1 MDGGVSGCWLAE
13 VAGRLQSLLLTCTQL
28 GRTSLSYRGAGPGCT
43 LESAVGTRVAFI
55 VFSAGRVDEAS
66 RQSPDL

>member
-13 VAGRLQSLLLTCTQL
+13 VAGRLQSLLLTCAQL
-28 GRTSLSYRGAGPGCT
+28 GCTSLSYRGAGPGCT